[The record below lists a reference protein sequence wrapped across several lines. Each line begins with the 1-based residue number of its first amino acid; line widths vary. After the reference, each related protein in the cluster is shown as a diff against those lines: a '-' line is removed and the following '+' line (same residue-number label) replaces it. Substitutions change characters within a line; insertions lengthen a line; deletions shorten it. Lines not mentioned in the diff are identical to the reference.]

1 MIRVTFI
8 LLLFPSFLFSQLYK
22 DTLEVVTIQKPQ
34 KFYLNSA
41 SRSLVG
47 GQSRIV
53 IPVTLPENTA
63 EWFYTL
69 TTFNA
74 QSKSRDIEKKTD
86 NISSKLQLTQQ
97 LAKLVMKGIN
107 MTADFNLASLA
118 MNLVSTPSGGEMCDI
133 YLLDQE
139 NSRRF
144 LAKDDHSIVGKGF
157 QYQKEGTKENLNS
170 GIVSIK
176 TFNTGKWY
184 LGISNPTIITGM
196 YVSIEIAAVVKKKI
210 RIELSEE
217 SKKASLYFNLAE
229 QQFNDSAYNKSLEYY
244 QKITNLCPTDP
255 SPHFKIG
262 LCKILLNDSADI
274 IDDFVTG
281 ISLAIKRPESTKN
294 ILNMAL
300 NDLNKI
306 TLQNTDSKQIDVIK
320 KMIEKELSKCQN
332 SILKQSIKN

>member
-1 MIRVTFI
+1 MIRLTII
-8 LLLFPSFLFSQLYK
+8 LLFFPSLLFSQLYK
-22 DTLEVVTIQKPQ
+22 DTIEVVTIQKPQ

-53 IPVTLPENTA
+53 IPVTLPDNTA

-74 QSKSRDIEKKTD
+74 QSKSSEIEKKTD
-86 NISSKLQLTQQ
+86 NITSKLQLTQQ
-97 LAKLVMKGIN
+97 LVKLVVKGIN
-107 MTADFNLASLA
+107 MTTDFNLASLA

-133 YLLDQE
+133 YLLNQE
-139 NSRRF
+139 NSKRF
-144 LAKDDHSIVGKGF
+144 LAKDDHSLVGKGF
-157 QYQKEGTKENLNS
+157 QYQKEGTKENFNS
-170 GIVSIK
+170 GNVSIK
-176 TFNTGKWY
+176 SFNSGTWY

-210 RIELSEE
+210 RLELTEE
-217 SKKASLYFNLAE
+217 AKKASLYFNLAE
-229 QQFNDSAYNKSLEYY
+229 QQFNEASYDRCLEYY

-262 LCKILLNDSADI
+262 LCKILLGDSSDI

-281 ISLAIKRPESTKN
+281 ISLAIKKPETTISL
-294 ILNMAL
+294 LNMTL
-300 NDLNKI
+300 NDLNKVA
-306 TLQNTDSKQIDVIK
+306 LQNADSVRIEEVK
-320 KMIEKELSKCQN
+320 KLINNELKKC
-332 SILKQSIKN
+332 KNNK

>member
-1 MIRVTFI
+1 MIRLTIIFS
-8 LLLFPSFLFSQLYK
+8 LFHCLLFSQYYK

-34 KFYLNSA
+34 KFYLNSGG
-41 SRSLVG
+41 RSLVG

-53 IPVTLPENTA
+53 IPVTMPENTV

-69 TTFNA
+69 TTVNA
-74 QSKSRDIEKKTD
+74 QSKSTEMENKTD
-86 NISSKLQLTQQ
+86 NISNKLQLTQQ
-97 LAKLVMKGIN
+97 LAKLVVKGIN

-139 NSRRF
+139 NSKRF
-144 LAKDDHSIVGKGF
+144 LAKDDHSFVGKGF
-157 QYQKEGTKENLNS
+157 QYQKEGTKENFNS

-176 TFNTGKWY
+176 SFNTGKWY

-210 RIELSEE
+210 RTELSEE
-217 SKKASLYFNLAE
+217 SEKASLYFNLAE
-229 QQFNDSAYNKSLEYY
+229 QQFKDSAYDKSLEYY

-262 LCKILLNDSADI
+262 LCKILMNDSAEI

-281 ISLAIKRPESTKN
+281 ISLAIKRPESTIS
-294 ILNMAL
+294 ILNMCL

-306 TLQNTDSKQIDVIK
+306 FSQNSDSKQLVEVK
-320 KMIEKELSKCQN
+320 KMIEGELKKYQN
-332 SILKQSIKN
+332 NIIKQPIKN